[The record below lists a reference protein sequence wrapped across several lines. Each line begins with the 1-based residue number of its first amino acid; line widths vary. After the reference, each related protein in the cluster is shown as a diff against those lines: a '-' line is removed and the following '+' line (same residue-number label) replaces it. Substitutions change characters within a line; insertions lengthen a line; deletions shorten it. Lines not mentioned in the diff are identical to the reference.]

1 MKLKTLNISAFV
13 AVGSCILVVLAG
25 FVDNAP
31 FYIMVQ
37 RELKTNYY
45 TTNN

>member
-1 MKLKTLNISAFV
+1 MKLKSLNISAFV

-25 FVDNAP
+25 FVDKAP
-31 FYIMVQ
+31 SYITVQ
-37 RELKTNYY
+37 RELKTNDY

>member
-1 MKLKTLNISAFV
+1 MKLKSLNISEFV
-13 AVGSCILVVLAG
+13 AVGSCILGVLAG
-25 FVDNAP
+25 FVDKAL

-37 RELKTNYY
+37 RELITNDY